1 MSLSAS
7 PVSQTSV
14 TGVCHSTFE
23 FLLIGRSSQSIVVG
37 LLRFWDSLKFKKDCE
52 FMVTIFESR
61 FVKIDRFEIARCSNM
76 YKITDHQ
83 FLSASTIIDKVI
95 TSAPEINLQ
104 MWLGKSVLSRAWT
117 SQKKQLES
125 LSVSSMTNAY
135 EEDKEDNQDQ

>member
-1 MSLSAS
+1 MTLSAS

-14 TGVCHSTFE
+14 TGICHSTFE
-23 FLLIGRSSQSIVVG
+23 FLLIGCSSQSIVVG
-37 LLRFWDSLKFKKDCE
+37 LLRFWDSLKFKKDIE

-61 FVKIDRFEIARCSNM
+61 FMKINRFEIVRCSNM

-83 FLSASTIIDKVI
+83 FLIASTIIDEVI

-104 MWLGKSVLSRAWT
+104 MWLGKSVLSRTWT